1 MSDSKRPAGAKSP
14 HGKMVHRAAF
24 AEEVVIL
31 TTAESRLSAAP
42 PDIPQAELEQSYRRL
57 VLLYDLGGQICG
69 ETDEKRVFHTVL
81 SAVGSLLNGERAFI
95 ATVSQGRLVPRGM
108 YQIELSEDMSQWPVS
123 TTMLQRVLE
132 ERISLLTTDALH
144 DARYGHAPSVD
155 LHNIRSV
162 MCCPLGDSR
171 EPLGLIYVDNRI
183 CTGAFCRSD
192 LEFLNALCYYA
203 TLAIKNARERHRIG
217 AEKELAEARLEALRN
232 EMTTTHNIVGVSRRM
247 VEVYD
252 QARRAARKD
261 VPILLVGETG
271 TGKEI
276 LARFIHASSPR
287 SKGPFVA
294 VNVNALSRTLVES
307 ELFGHEKGSFTGA
320 NQKRIGR
327 FELAQGG
334 VLLLDE
340 LQDIPLEVQVKL
352 LRVLEQRSFE
362 RVGGNEPIQ
371 ADVRIVGASN
381 KDLAACVAEGTF
393 REDLFYRLN
402 SVMFELP
409 PLQERREDILP
420 LVSYFL
426 KECGSEK
433 VFAEDALDCM
443 MSYAWPGNVREL
455 KNCIEALD
463 ALVDEKCVRSSHLPA
478 RMQKPAGLLDRQGE
492 FEPLMDLVGRVER
505 EHILK
510 ALHLADG
517 NNEAAIRLLGISRAK
532 FFARKKLYES

>member
-1 MSDSKRPAGAKSP
+1 VSGSKRSAGAKSP
-14 HGKMVHRAAF
+14 RDKVDQQAGF
-24 AEEVVIL
+24 AEEVVVL
-31 TTAESRLSAAP
+31 TAAESHLSAAP
-42 PDIPQAELEQSYRRL
+42 PKISRAELKQSYRRL
-57 VLLYDLGGQICG
+57 VLLYDLGRQICG
-69 ETDEKRVFHTVL
+69 ETDERRVFHTVL

-95 ATVSQGRLVPRGM
+95 AIVSQGRLVPRGM

-132 ERISLLTTDALH
+132 ERISLLTTDALR

-162 MCCPLGDSR
+162 MCCPLGDPR
-171 EPLGLIYVDNRI
+171 ETLGLMYVDNRV

-192 LEFLNALCYYA
+192 LEFFNALGYYA
-203 TLAIKNARERHRIG
+203 TLAIQNARERHRIG
-217 AEKELAEARLEALRN
+217 AEKELAEARLEALRS
-232 EMTTTHNIVGVSRRM
+232 EMAVAHNIVGVSRQM
-247 VEVYD
+247 VAVYD

-261 VPILLVGETG
+261 VPVLLVGETG

-276 LARFIHASSPR
+276 IARFIHASSPR
-287 SKGPFVA
+287 SGGPFVA
-294 VNVNALSRTLVES
+294 VNVNALSRMLVES
-307 ELFGHEKGSFTGA
+307 ELFGHEKGAFTGA

-334 VLLLDE
+334 VLFLDE
-340 LQDIPLEVQVKL
+340 LQDTPLEVQVKL
-352 LRVLEQRSFE
+352 LRVLEQRTFE
-362 RVGGNEPIQ
+362 RVGGNESIQ
-371 ADVRIVGASN
+371 ADARIVGASN

-402 SVMFELP
+402 SVTFELP
-409 PLQERREDILP
+409 PVRERREDILP

-443 MSYAWPGNVREL
+443 MNYAWPGNVREL

-463 ALVDEKCVRSSHLPA
+463 ALVDEKCVRPSHLPA
-478 RMQKPAGLLDRQGE
+478 RMKQPVSLIDRQGS
-492 FEPLMDLVGRVER
+492 FEPLTDLVARVER

-510 ALHLADG
+510 ALHLAEG
-517 NNEAAIRLLGISRAK
+517 NNEEAIRLLGISRAK
-532 FFARKKLYES
+532 FFARKKQYES